1 MIKDQRELSLE
12 IETRQI
18 LITLVGLLVLAL
30 SFSLMEASARRSAQ
44 KRAQA
49 EISQVEVVV
58 PASAPLSA
66 ETPRTF

>member
-18 LITLVGLLVLAL
+18 LVTLVGLLLLAL
-30 SFSLMEASARRSAQ
+30 SFSLMEASARQSAQ

-49 EISQVEVVV
+49 EISQVEVLPV
-58 PASAPLSA
+58 SA